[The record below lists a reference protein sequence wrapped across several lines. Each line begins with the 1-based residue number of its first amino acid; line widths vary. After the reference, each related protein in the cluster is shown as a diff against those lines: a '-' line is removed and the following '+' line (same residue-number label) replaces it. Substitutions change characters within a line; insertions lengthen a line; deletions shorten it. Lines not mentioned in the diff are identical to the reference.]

1 MPRNITQPEPPVVTH
16 TTYTASLFI
25 DGIPKAANRPTRDDA
40 YKWLQDIMERA
51 HAVGLPI
58 SSPQITAIKAVAKHG
73 CSSVTLEA
81 SSISTVYYSSQS
93 SDPAILDWHPEWSK
107 E

>member
-1 MPRNITQPEPPVVTH
+1 MLRNITQPEPPVVTH

-25 DGIPKAANRPTRDDA
+25 DGVPKAANKPTRDDA
-40 YKWLQDIMERA
+40 YKWLNDIMKRA
-51 HAVGLPI
+51 HAVGLTI

-73 CSSVTLEA
+73 WSSVTLEA
-81 SSISTVYYSSQS
+81 SSISTVYYSSMS

>member
-1 MPRNITQPEPPVVTH
+1 VIRLFNHPEPPVVTH

-25 DGIPKAANRPTRDDA
+25 DGVHKAMSKPSREDAAN
-40 YKWLQDIMERA
+40 WLNDIMERA

-58 SSPQITAIKAVAKHG
+58 SSPMITAIKATAGHG
-73 CSSVTLEA
+73 WSSVTLEENPVMNLYAAA
-81 SSISTVYYSSQS
+81 SN
-93 SDPAILDWHPEWSK
+93 DPAILDWHPEWSK